1 MLSIRA
7 ASAPRARPG
16 TIALALGISLG
27 ISLGVFLAPPVAAQ
41 DDSMSDA
48 ARAALRAEI
57 RAYLLDNPEVIF
69 EAVAE
74 YERRTMAQQ
83 ADMDATL
90 IEINADDLFAD
101 ANSWQGGN
109 PDGDITLVEF
119 MDYRCSFCRRA
130 FPQMM
135 DFTAQDGNVRLV
147 IKELPILGPQS
158 EVMSR
163 FAVAVLQLS
172 DADTYFTAHERLLE
186 LQGDPSE
193 AALAGLAGDLG
204 LEADAVLAQMRSDTV
219 TQVLA
224 ENRALAQRL
233 QISGTPSFVMGTGDG
248 RGEVLRGFL
257 PASELHTIAEDL
269 RG

>member
-1 MLSIRA
+1 MFSFRA
-7 ASAPRARPG
+7 DPAPRARRG
-16 TIALALGISLG
+16 IAALLTATTIGLALGAAPA
-27 ISLGVFLAPPVAAQ
+27 LAEGE
-41 DDSMSDA
+41 SMSDA

-90 IEINADDLFAD
+90 IEINAEDLFAD
-101 ANSWQGGN
+101 AHSWQGGN
-109 PDGDITLVEF
+109 LDGDVTLVEF
-119 MDYRCSFCRRA
+119 MDYRCGFCRRA
-130 FPQMM
+130 LPQMM
-135 DFTAQDGNVRLV
+135 EFTEQDGNVRLV
-147 IKELPILGPQS
+147 IKEFPILGPAS
-158 EVMSR
+158 EAMSR

-172 DADTYFTAHERLLE
+172 DPDTYFAAHERLMN
-186 LQGDPSE
+186 LQGEPDETTLTALAIELGLDGAAVLERMRSE
-193 AALAGLAGDLG
+193 A
-204 LEADAVLAQMRSDTV
+204 V

-233 QISGTPSFVMGTGDG
+233 QISGTPSFIMGSEGG
-248 RGEVLRGFL
+248 QAELLRGFL
-257 PASELHTIAEDL
+257 PASELHSIAADL